1 MLPLPV
7 RMVYLHQNL
16 SCKEFDTI
24 RSTVL
29 FSYEKLPCRYIFPT
43 YIGYFYPTQ
52 GTEDGIRRSPF
63 PIQLSVMEV
72 MQKKFR
78 ISVTGIELVHFLKS
92 LMELTVVINRRWGDR
107 HLKFHA
113 HPGQTILCFET
124 ALSVL
129 PPGPK

>member
-1 MLPLPV
+1 MQEPMLPLPV

-52 GTEDGIRRSPF
+52 GTEDGIRHSPF

-72 MQKKFR
+72 MQKKVPYFSNWDR
-78 ISVTGIELVHFLKS
+78 TGTFSEKPDGADS
-92 LMELTVVINRRWGDR
+92 CD
-107 HLKFHA
+107 K
-113 HPGQTILCFET
+113 
-124 ALSVL
+124 
-129 PPGPK
+129 